1 MSRSFKS
8 TASAQLVVAT
18 VLGGRS
24 GDRFD
29 GDIGDLRG
37 RQDVLIAFDVKPRHH
52 TALGGSIAG
61 DGDPKRVVE
70 PGGPAVAVAGLG
82 DHLIDAL
89 ARSVG

>member
-1 MSRSFKS
+1 MQVSRSFKS

-18 VLGGRS
+18 VTI
-24 GDRFD
+24 FD

-70 PGGPAVAVAGLG
+70 PGGPAVAVAGLR